1 MCVAHKC
8 LVPNLGSNRPR
19 KEAGRFHSFT
29 SFHSTTMPDDN
40 MPLIYRHCLYH
51 IDSIDPLNL
60 SNMLFDHDGGRQWI
74 CSRSLPKPL
83 TIETIDTPVIDAPII
98 FQVIGQ
104 ISRRKNLVRIRNP
117 AGDMVKAVIWVE
129 CRDDRASRALW
140 ARIPRSL
147 TLVSVAAES
156 YLSHSKAF
164 EIDPDS
170 GIMRMRIVWSPN
182 EGVDNKV
189 PLSIFRFNSFY
200 SLGATRRSL
209 LLLVVIGW
217 RLELSSMD
225 RLSLFSLT

>member
-1 MCVAHKC
+1 
-8 LVPNLGSNRPR
+8 
-19 KEAGRFHSFT
+19 
-29 SFHSTTMPDDN
+29 MPDDN

-182 EGVDNKV
+182 EGVDNKEV
-189 PLSIFRFNSFY
+189 PAFIGGDRVEIGALQHGQAVTVLFN
-200 SLGATRRSL
+200 LVHGAPAHNKAY
-209 LLLVVIGW
+209 
-217 RLELSSMD
+217 LEVSMI
-225 RLSLFSLT
+225 SVAPV